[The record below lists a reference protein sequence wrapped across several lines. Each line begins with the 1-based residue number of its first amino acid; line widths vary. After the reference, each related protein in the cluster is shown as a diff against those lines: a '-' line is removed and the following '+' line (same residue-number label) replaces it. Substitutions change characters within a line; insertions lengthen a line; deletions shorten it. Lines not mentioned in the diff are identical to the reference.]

1 MAEEIFSANTEQ
13 PVCILDCS
21 GNTLTVIPPHAVW
34 TTGGTDASGNLR
46 TVIQLDSVELGGMN
60 GFYN

>member
-13 PVCILDCS
+13 PICIIDCS
-21 GNTLTVIPPHAVW
+21 GNTVTINPPHPVW
-34 TTGGTDASGNLR
+34 TTGGTDENGNLR
-46 TVIQLDSVELGGMN
+46 TVIQLDSVELGGKN

>member
-13 PVCILDCS
+13 PLCILDCS
-21 GNTLTVIPPHAVW
+21 GNTITVYPPHPIWDSGV
-34 TTGGTDASGNLR
+34 DASGNTK
-46 TVIQLDSVELGGMN
+46 TVILMDAVELGGQN

>member
-21 GNTLTVIPPHAVW
+21 GNTLTVFPPHPIF
-34 TTGGTDASGNLR
+34 TTGGTDATGTLKSVMQLDA
-46 TVIQLDSVELGGMN
+46 IQLGGTN
-60 GFYN
+60 GYYN